1 MTEIHFPEPAGA
13 DQPEAQSSRKG
24 FPRRLDTDGFP
35 DQPSPGRQH
44 FPLTMANVAHLLDG
58 NGIEVS
64 YDVISK
70 RLSVRYGAQDLEEYD
85 LISLGNLHGM
95 GSNQFLDFIGVVGR
109 RNPCNPVA
117 DWIRSRPWDGKDR
130 LQGLYATLHLEEDYP
145 PELRDILVYRWLMSA
160 VAAALSAK
168 EFHARGV
175 LTLQGGQGIGKTSWI
190 ARLVPPEL
198 QGQWFKRDHHLDPG
212 SKDSVLAAI
221 AHWIAELGE
230 LDSSF
235 RRDVAR
241 LKGFITNDR
250 DLIRLPYAARPV
262 SLERRTV
269 FAASVNDS
277 RFLVDNTGNSRWWTI
292 AVLRLDYA
300 HEIDMQQ
307 VYAQLA
313 IDFEAGMQWWL
324 TSDEER
330 QLAEINARHEVK
342 SAVEERLLE
351 RLDLD
356 ATNNASMTAIE
367 VLRKIGMKHPSNQQC
382 REAGSFLRRQFGP
395 PSRVNGRDKWRVAL
409 LPEDCFQPVPM
420 DDDDEVY

>member
-1 MTEIHFPEPAGA
+1 MSNVPDPTSVRIDPPFVAEVTK
-13 DQPEAQSSRKG
+13 S
-24 FPRRLDTDGFP
+24 FPRRLELDNFP
-35 DQPSPGRQH
+35 DQPSPGKHQL
-44 FPLTMANVAHLLDG
+44 PLTINNVAHLLSE
-58 NGIEVS
+58 NGIAVS

-70 RLSVRYGAQDLEEYD
+70 RLSVRHGTQELEEHD
-85 LISLGNLHGM
+85 LISLGNLHGL
-95 GSNQFLDFIGVVGR
+95 GTNQFLDFIGVVGR
-109 RNPCNPVA
+109 RNASNPVA
-117 DWIRSRPWDGKDR
+117 DWIRSRPWDGNDR
-130 LQGLYATLHLEEDYP
+130 LQDLYSTVRVEEDYP
-145 PELRDILVYRWLMSA
+145 TELRDTLIYRWLISA
-160 VAAALSAK
+160 VAAALSVEK
-168 EFHARGV
+168 FHARGV

-190 ARLVPPEL
+190 AQLVPSEL
-198 QGQWFKRDHHLDPG
+198 QSQWFKRDHHLDPG

-262 SLERRTV
+262 SLDRRTV

-292 AVLRLDYA
+292 AVVQLDYA

-313 IDFEAGMQWWL
+313 IDFEAGIQWWL
-324 TSDEER
+324 TGDEER

-356 ATNNASMTAIE
+356 GENKVSMTSIE
-367 VLRKIGMKHPSNQQC
+367 ILRKIGMRHPSNQQC

-409 LPEDCFQPVPM
+409 VPEDRFQSVPM
-420 DDDDEVY
+420 DEDDEVY